1 MPKSLKVGLVILG
14 AGILGIIVLQIPGV
28 EIGSCFS
35 GSWGASIAVIAMLY
49 TALTFSAG
57 IIVTAV
63 GGVIWAVQQRTK
75 KTTIT
80 LDLR

>member
-1 MPKSLKVGLVILG
+1 MPKLLKVGLVILG
-14 AGILGIIVLQIPGV
+14 AGILGITVLQIPGV

-35 GSWGASIAVIAMLY
+35 GSWGASIALIAMLY

-57 IIVTAV
+57 IIVTVV
-63 GGVIWAVQQRTK
+63 GGIIWAVRKMTT

-80 LDLR
+80 LNLR